1 MTNNYVDEFKT
12 AMIEAGIFTD
22 SPILA
27 TGKIERAHQVG
38 DKSCSK
44 NIAYCLHL
52 DSSPAGY
59 FENFKLG
66 VKAFWKASGK
76 RLSKSD
82 FLKIEQAK
90 ALSLQESLERQQ
102 KSAKT
107 ANYLWQQAERL
118 TLQTHPYLIKKHVQP
133 YGLRINDAGA
143 LLVPIFCCGRIVS
156 LQFIHADGS
165 KRFLSGGKLKGCFAK
180 VGLYQENQPILI
192 CEGFST
198 AASLHQHSGYLTLAA
213 MSAANL
219 VEVAL
224 LVRQKRPDANIL
236 ICADND
242 LNQVGQQ
249 AAERAASAIDAQVV
263 TPPTSGFDWNDEINH
278 GGIFTWKI

>member
-90 ALSLQESLERQQ
+90 ALSLHLVSGHLWFSWLTTRP
-102 KSAKT
+102 SFIYC
-107 ANYLWQQAERL
+107 AN
-118 TLQTHPYLIKKHVQP
+118 
-133 YGLRINDAGA
+133 
-143 LLVPIFCCGRIVS
+143 
-156 LQFIHADGS
+156 
-165 KRFLSGGKLKGCFAK
+165 
-180 VGLYQENQPILI
+180 
-192 CEGFST
+192 
-198 AASLHQHSGYLTLAA
+198 
-213 MSAANL
+213 
-219 VEVAL
+219 
-224 LVRQKRPDANIL
+224 
-236 ICADND
+236 
-242 LNQVGQQ
+242 
-249 AAERAASAIDAQVV
+249 
-263 TPPTSGFDWNDEINH
+263 
-278 GGIFTWKI
+278 